1 MRVRILSDLHLEFGE
16 FTLPEAPADLVILA
30 GDVHVRRNPVPWILK
45 TFPETPLLY
54 IAGNHEFYGEKFP
67 RQLEKLRAEAA
78 DTKIHFLEN
87 EALELGGYRF
97 FGCTLWTDMD
107 LFGDVQ
113 ASSIEASALM
123 NDYRRIRLSHPPS
136 YRKLRPADTR
146 ARHILSLQAM
156 EAFLTEGDPRKSIVV
171 THHAPSILSLPP
183 RRRSHPLSC
192 AYASHLDDFIKQ
204 HRPLLWIHGHI
215 HHSQDYTIA
224 ETRIL
229 SNPHGYIDEPN
240 PSFDPRLVIKLP

>member
-30 GDVHVRRNPVPWILK
+30 GDVHVKRNPVPWILQN
-45 TFPETPLLY
+45 FPELPVLY

-67 RQLEKLRAEAA
+67 RQLEKLHEEAA
-78 DTKIHFLEN
+78 GTNIRFLEN
-87 EALELGGYRF
+87 ESFELGGYRF
-97 FGCTLWTDMD
+97 FGCTLWTDME

-123 NDYRRIRLSHPPS
+123 NDYRRIRHSPS

-146 ARHILSLQAM
+146 ARHILSLQAI
-156 EAFLTEGDPRKSIVV
+156 EAFLTDGDARRSIVV
-171 THHAPSILSLPP
+171 THHAPSIHSLPP
-183 RRRSHPLSC
+183 RRRTHPLSC
-192 AYASHLDDFIKQ
+192 AYASHLDDFIKLHQ
-204 HRPLLWIHGHI
+204 PPLWVHGHI
-215 HHSQDYTIA
+215 HHSQDYRIG

-240 PSFDPRLVIKLP
+240 ANFDPLLTVELP

>member
-16 FTLPEAPADLVILA
+16 FTLPETPADLVILA

-45 TFPETPLLY
+45 SFPEVPVLY

-67 RQLEKLRAEAA
+67 RQTEKLREETAG
-78 DTKIHFLEN
+78 TNIHFLEN
-87 EALELGGYRF
+87 ETLELGGYRF
-97 FGCTLWTDMD
+97 FGSTLWTDMD

-113 ASSIEASALM
+113 ASSIEAGALM
-123 NDYRRIRLSHPPS
+123 NDYRRIHHSTT
-136 YRKLRPADTR
+136 YRKLRPVDTR
-146 ARHILSLQAM
+146 ARHILSLQAIT
-156 EAFLTEGDPRKSIVV
+156 AFLTEGDARKSIVV

-192 AYASHLDDFIKQ
+192 AYASRLDDFIKQ
-204 HRPLLWIHGHI
+204 HQPLLWIHGHI
-215 HHSQDYTIA
+215 HHSQDYRIG

-240 PSFDPRLVIKLP
+240 PNFDPLLTVELP

>member
-16 FTLPEAPADLVILA
+16 FPLPPVPCDLVILA
-30 GDVHVRRNPVPWILK
+30 GDVHVKRNPVPWILK
-45 TFPETPLLY
+45 SFPETPVLY

-67 RQLEKLRAEAA
+67 RQLEKLKEEAEG
-78 DTKIHFLEN
+78 THIHFLEN
-87 EALELGGYRF
+87 EGFELGGYRF

-113 ASSIEASALM
+113 ASSIEAGALM
-123 NDYRRIRLSHPPS
+123 NDYRRIHHSPS
-136 YRKLRPADTR
+136 YRKLRPVDTR
-146 ARHILSLQAM
+146 ARHILSLQAI
-156 EAFLTEGDPRKSIVV
+156 EAFLTGGDPRRSIVV

-183 RRRSHPLSC
+183 RRRGHPLSC
-192 AYASHLDDFIKQ
+192 AYASHLDEFIRQ

-215 HHSQDYTIA
+215 HHSQDYQVG

-229 SNPHGYIDEPN
+229 SNPHAYPDEPN
-240 PSFDPRLVIKLP
+240 PNFDPLLTVELP